1 MITPE
6 QLYEELILNVE
17 VDECGNKCWY
27 NSRNQSHRM
36 YGPAIEYVNGTR
48 IWYQNGLLHRE
59 DGPAIEWFHGTK
71 EYWIEGIR
79 IR

>member
-1 MITPE
+1 
-6 QLYEELILNVE
+6 
-17 VDECGNKCWY
+17 
-27 NSRNQSHRM
+27 M